1 MKKSILLELKKNL
14 DLYFIKKIN
23 QNLLKKN
30 INQLKKEFL
39 NKDNFHIVIK
49 DFEKNPKKMEK
60 KLILFSK
67 LFGLP
72 LNQNKNFEKFVKIK
86 PNVKLLKK
94 KQKDKSVKLRYHQ
107 TNAGGAI
114 HSDGPQLS
122 TPPKYVI
129 MGCLRQAKKGGYSII
144 TSAKK
149 IADFLKFKKP
159 KTLTQLKKN
168 FFFERRGFDFT
179 NKNIFNKPIFTIK
192 KNLFR
197 FRYLREY
204 IEAAYI
210 IKSIKLNKNQN
221 EALNILDKL
230 LVKKEFQSKYKLNEG
245 DIIIL
250 NNNYLAHG
258 RSSFKLNISN
268 QRSLM
273 RIWIK

>member
-1 MKKSILLELKKNL
+1 MKKNILSDLKKNL
-14 DLYFIKKIN
+14 DLYLVKKIN
-23 QNLLKKN
+23 LNLLKKN
-30 INQLKKEFL
+30 ISQLKKEFL
-39 NKDNFHIVIK
+39 NKDNFHVVIK
-49 DFEKNPKKMEK
+49 NFEKNPKKMEK

-67 LFGLP
+67 LFGIP
-72 LNQNKNFEKFVKIK
+72 LSQNKNFEKFVKIK

-114 HSDGPQLS
+114 HSDGPQLF

-129 MGCLRQAKKGGYSII
+129 MGCLCQAKKGGYSII

-149 IADFLKFKKP
+149 IADFLKLKKP
-159 KTLTQLKKN
+159 KTLKLLKKK
-168 FFFERRGFDFT
+168 FFFERRGFNFA
-179 NKNIFNKPIFTIK
+179 NKNIFNKPIFTVK
-192 KNLFR
+192 KKEFR

-204 IEAAYI
+204 IESAYM
-210 IKSIKLNKNQN
+210 IKSIKLNKKQN

>member
-1 MKKSILLELKKNL
+1 MKKDILLNLKKNL
-14 DLYFIKKIN
+14 DLYLVNKN
-23 QNLLKKN
+23 NLNLLKKD
-30 INQLKKEFL
+30 ITQLKKEFL

-49 DFEKNPKKMEK
+49 NFENNPKKIEK
-60 KLILFSK
+60 KIIFFSK
-67 LFGLP
+67 LFGQP
-72 LNQNKNFEKFVKIK
+72 INQNKKFEKFVKIK

-122 TPPKYVI
+122 IPPKYVI
-129 MGCLRQAKKGGYSII
+129 MACIQQAKKGGYSII

-149 IADFLKFKKP
+149 IADFLKLKKP
-159 KTLTQLKKN
+159 KTLNILKNN
-168 FFFERRGFDFT
+168 FFFERRGFDFA
-179 NKNIFNKPIFTIK
+179 NNNIFNKPIFTIK
-192 KNLFR
+192 KNFFR

-204 IEAAYI
+204 IEAAYV

-221 EALNILDKL
+221 GALNILDKL

-258 RSSFKLNISN
+258 RSGFKLNVSN